1 MSSRIHRGW
10 TRMAGSW
17 LVERH
22 RDSAGGSERQGRAGA
37 ANLMGTY
44 IARRLLLM
52 IPTLVGITFL
62 VFMLVAVTPGG
73 IAASAGAASA
83 EAGRGGQAL
92 ARAYFEDRYGL
103 DDPAL
108 VQYARWL
115 RRVSPLKFGAADR
128 IAPDGELIQ
137 MPRPIPD
144 PAAWRW

>member
-62 VFMLVAVTPGG
+62 VFMLVALAPGG
-73 IAASAGAASA
+73 IGAGLKMEAGAMQSQKNAA
-83 EAGRGGQAL
+83 VQ
-92 ARAYFEDRYGL
+92 RAYLEDRYGL
-103 DDPAL
+103 D
-108 VQYARWL
+108 
-115 RRVSPLKFGAADR
+115 
-128 IAPDGELIQ
+128 
-137 MPRPIPD
+137 
-144 PAAWRW
+144 